1 MVEETRDHGVNQ
13 WLAASHWKTYHIKL
27 YQVHLSKGWESNSL
41 LQWLRPSKGKQPLSL
56 HGDKCRLHMKIIS
69 KTASKKLKD
78 NNLLNIFIVLSYH
91 KVLIHKTLLQ
101 YRYVKNTYIIVY
113 IYPRGVMNLYKIYM
127 YILNNND
134 LNNLFLN

>member
-1 MVEETRDHGVNQ
+1 
-13 WLAASHWKTYHIKL
+13 
-27 YQVHLSKGWESNSL
+27 
-41 LQWLRPSKGKQPLSL
+41 
-56 HGDKCRLHMKIIS
+56 MKIIS

-101 YRYVKNTYIIVY
+101 YRYVKNTYIMVY